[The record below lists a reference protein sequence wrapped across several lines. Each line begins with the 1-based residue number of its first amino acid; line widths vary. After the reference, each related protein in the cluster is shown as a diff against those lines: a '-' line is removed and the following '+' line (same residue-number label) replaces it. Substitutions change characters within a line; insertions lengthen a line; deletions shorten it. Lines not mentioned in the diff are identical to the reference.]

1 MELIIL
7 RLSDWMI
14 FNELNDDNYLIFA
27 IKHYDNPQA
36 VTYEDFLNDM
46 KKFKYIKRLLKRYR
60 KTGDLKSHLLI
71 NHFIVL
77 YNVLQ
82 DATTP
87 LLFYKIEQD
96 LWSPMKTFIMF
107 LGKLPEHPKSFIH
120 DVQVDLDCLS
130 QLNQTYNGKG

>member
-1 MELIIL
+1 
-7 RLSDWMI
+7 MI

-46 KKFKYIKRLLKRYR
+46 KKFKYVKRLLKRYK

-77 YNVLQ
+77 YNVFQ
-82 DATTP
+82 YATTP
-87 LLFYKIEQD
+87 LLFYKIEKE

-107 LGKLPEHPKSFIH
+107 LGRLPEHPRSFIS
-120 DVQVDLDCLS
+120 DIQVDIECLK
-130 QLNQTYNGKG
+130 QLNQTYNEQKDSK

>member
-1 MELIIL
+1 
-7 RLSDWMI
+7 MI

-46 KKFKYIKRLLKRYR
+46 KKFKYIKRLLKRYK

-71 NHFIVL
+71 NHFIDL
-77 YNVLQ
+77 YNVFQ

-87 LLFYKIEQD
+87 LHFNKIEKE
-96 LWSPMKTFIMF
+96 LWEPMKTFVMF
-107 LGKLPEHPKSFIH
+107 LGKLPEHPKSFIS
-120 DVQVDLDCLS
+120 DIQVDIECLK
-130 QLNQTYNGKG
+130 QLNQTYNESKKT

>member
-1 MELIIL
+1 
-7 RLSDWMI
+7 MI

-46 KKFKYIKRLLKRYR
+46 KKFKYVKRLLKRYK

-77 YNVLQ
+77 YNVFQ

-87 LLFYKIEQD
+87 LLFYKIEKE
-96 LWSPMKTFIMF
+96 LWSSMKTFLMF
-107 LGKLPEHPKSFIH
+107 LGKLPEHPRSFIS
-120 DVQVDLDCLS
+120 DIQVDIECLK
-130 QLNQTYNGKG
+130 QLNQTYNESKKT

>member
-1 MELIIL
+1 
-7 RLSDWMI
+7 MI

-46 KKFKYIKRLLKRYR
+46 KKFKYVKRLLKRYK

-77 YNVLQ
+77 YNVFQ

-87 LLFYKIEQD
+87 LLIYKIEKE

-107 LGKLPEHPKSFIH
+107 LGKLPEHPRKFIS
-120 DVQVDLDCLS
+120 DIQVDIDCLK
-130 QLNQTYNGKG
+130 QLNQTYNEQKNS

>member
-1 MELIIL
+1 
-7 RLSDWMI
+7 MI

-46 KKFKYIKRLLKRYR
+46 KKFKYVKRLLKRYK

-77 YNVLQ
+77 YNVFQ

-87 LLFYKIEQD
+87 LLIYKIEKE

-107 LGKLPEHPKSFIH
+107 LGRLPEHPRSFIS
-120 DVQVDLDCLS
+120 DIQVDIECLK
-130 QLNQTYNGKG
+130 QLNQTYNEQKDSK

>member
-1 MELIIL
+1 
-7 RLSDWMI
+7 MI

-46 KKFKYIKRLLKRYR
+46 KKFKYVKRLLKRYK

-77 YNVLQ
+77 YNVFQ

-87 LLFYKIEQD
+87 LLFYKIEKE
-96 LWSPMKTFIMF
+96 LWEPMKTFIMF
-107 LGKLPEHPKSFIH
+107 LGKLPEHPRSFIH
-120 DVQVDLDCLS
+120 DVQVDIDCLK
-130 QLNQTYNGKG
+130 QLNQTYNEKKDT

>member
-1 MELIIL
+1 
-7 RLSDWMI
+7 MI
-14 FNELNDDNYLIFA
+14 FTELNDDNYLIFA

-46 KKFKYIKRLLKRYR
+46 KKFKYIKRLLKRYK

-77 YNVLQ
+77 YNVFQ

-87 LLFYKIEQD
+87 LLFYKIEKE
-96 LWSPMKTFIMF
+96 LWEPMKTFVMF
-107 LGKLPEHPKSFIH
+107 LGKLPEQPRSFISGI
-120 DVQVDLDCLS
+120 QVDIECLK
-130 QLNQTYNGKG
+130 QLNQTYNESKKA

>member
-1 MELIIL
+1 
-7 RLSDWMI
+7 MI

-46 KKFKYIKRLLKRYR
+46 KKFKYVKRLLKRYK

-77 YNVLQ
+77 YNVFQ

-87 LLFYKIEQD
+87 LLFYKIEKE

-107 LGKLPEHPKSFIH
+107 LGKLPEHPRSFIS
-120 DVQVDLDCLS
+120 DIQVDIECLKL
-130 QLNQTYNGKG
+130 LNQTYNEQKES

>member
-1 MELIIL
+1 
-7 RLSDWMI
+7 MI

-77 YNVLQ
+77 YNVFQ

-120 DVQVDLDCLS
+120 DVQVDLDCLL

>member
-1 MELIIL
+1 
-7 RLSDWMI
+7 MI

-46 KKFKYIKRLLKRYR
+46 KKFKYVKRLLKRYK

-77 YNVLQ
+77 YNVFQ

-87 LLFYKIEQD
+87 LLFYKIEKE
-96 LWSPMKTFIMF
+96 LWGPMKTFIMF
-107 LGKLPEHPKSFIH
+107 LGKLPEHPRSFIH
-120 DVQVDLDCLS
+120 DVQVDIDCLK
-130 QLNQTYNGKG
+130 QLNQTYNEKKDT

>member
-1 MELIIL
+1 
-7 RLSDWMI
+7 MI

-46 KKFKYIKRLLKRYR
+46 KKFKYVKRLLKRYK

-77 YNVLQ
+77 YNVFQ

-87 LLFYKIEQD
+87 LLFYKIEKE
-96 LWSPMKTFIMF
+96 LWSSMKTFIMF
-107 LGKLPEHPKSFIH
+107 LGKLPEHPRSFIS
-120 DVQVDLDCLS
+120 DIQVDIECLK
-130 QLNQTYNGKG
+130 QLNQTYNEQKDSK

>member
-1 MELIIL
+1 
-7 RLSDWMI
+7 MI

-46 KKFKYIKRLLKRYR
+46 KKFKYVKRLLKRYK

-77 YNVLQ
+77 YNVFQ

-87 LLFYKIEQD
+87 LLFYKIEKE

-107 LGKLPEHPKSFIH
+107 LGSLPEHPRSFIS
-120 DVQVDLDCLS
+120 DIQVDIECLK
-130 QLNQTYNGKG
+130 QLNQTYNEQKDSK

>member
-1 MELIIL
+1 
-7 RLSDWMI
+7 MI

-46 KKFKYIKRLLKRYR
+46 KKFKYVKRLLKRYK

-77 YNVLQ
+77 YNVFQ

-87 LLFYKIEQD
+87 LLFYKIEKE
-96 LWSPMKTFIMF
+96 LWGPMKTFIMF
-107 LGKLPEHPKSFIH
+107 LGKLPEHPRSFIS
-120 DVQVDLDCLS
+120 DIQVDIECLK
-130 QLNQTYNGKG
+130 QLNTTYNGSKEN

>member
-1 MELIIL
+1 
-7 RLSDWMI
+7 MI

-46 KKFKYIKRLLKRYR
+46 KKFKYVKRLLKRYK

-71 NHFIVL
+71 NHFIVI
-77 YNVLQ
+77 YNVFQ

-87 LLFYKIEQD
+87 LLFYKIEKE

-107 LGKLPEHPKSFIH
+107 LGKLPEHPRSFIS
-120 DVQVDLDCLS
+120 DIQVDIECLK
-130 QLNQTYNGKG
+130 QLNTTYNGSKEN

>member
-1 MELIIL
+1 
-7 RLSDWMI
+7 MI

-36 VTYEDFLNDM
+36 VTYEDFLIDM
-46 KKFKYIKRLLKRYR
+46 KKFKYVKRLLKRYK

-77 YNVLQ
+77 YNVFQ

-87 LLFYKIEQD
+87 LLFYKIEKE
-96 LWSPMKTFIMF
+96 LWGPMKTFIMF
-107 LGKLPEHPKSFIH
+107 LGKLPEHPRSFIH
-120 DVQVDLDCLS
+120 DVQVDIDCLK
-130 QLNQTYNGKG
+130 QLNQTYNEKKDA